1 MVPFFQNDDFI
12 GRESMFQQL
21 EELLRPTSDR
31 QLRAALWGLGGIGW
45 VNLNILLG
53 NIDNMQQN
61 INRCWILLSKKE
73 GTPAHPHF
81 LDTRQLRSS
90 FQS

>member
-31 QLRAALWGLGGIGW
+31 QLRAALWGLGGIG
-45 VNLNILLG
+45 
-53 NIDNMQQN
+53 
-61 INRCWILLSKKE
+61 
-73 GTPAHPHF
+73 
-81 LDTRQLRSS
+81 
-90 FQS
+90 